1 MYTALNS
8 GIKELSKAYEKDIWE
23 LILSRGRSKGTGLA
37 IYKVHYSV
45 SSSSEG
51 SSIHKLELMPID
63 ADEDVESVLQI
74 FATDPG
80 TASNDINFA
89 DSTLLAAGVIRAG
102 TGVSQPLTVTTVFE
116 NEKFNQNIFVTLKG
130 NSYTRDVNYYL
141 ELKESKLSLDEQTV
155 ATLTNIRNT
164 GSQ

>member
-1 MYTALNS
+1 MSRIISYKNRLADTAVEKIN
-8 GIKELSKAYEKDIWE
+8 LSTNDG
-23 LILSRGRSKGTGLA
+23 LTG
-37 IYKVHYSV
+37 Y
-45 SSSSEG
+45 
-51 SSIHKLELMPID
+51 SIHKLELMPID

-155 ATLTNIRNT
+155 ATLTNRYNKLCYIIE
-164 GSQ
+164 

>member
-1 MYTALNS
+1 MADSTVEKIN
-8 GIKELSKAYEKDIWE
+8 LSTNDG
-23 LILSRGRSKGTGLA
+23 LTG
-37 IYKVHYSV
+37 Y
-45 SSSSEG
+45 
-51 SSIHKLELMPID
+51 SIHKLELMPID
-63 ADEDVESVLQI
+63 ADEDVESVLKI

-89 DSTLLAAGVIRAG
+89 ESTLLAAGVIRAG

>member
-1 MYTALNS
+1 MSKIISYKNRMADSTTDK
-8 GIKELSKAYEKDIWE
+8 IFLSTNDG
-23 LILSRGRSKGTGLA
+23 LTG
-37 IYKVHYSV
+37 Y
-45 SSSSEG
+45 
-51 SSIHKLELMPID
+51 SIHKLELMPID

-74 FATDPG
+74 FAVDPG
-80 TASNDINFA
+80 TPTDNINFA

-102 TGVSQPLTVTTVFE
+102 TGVAQPLTVTTVFE
-116 NEKFNQNIFVTLKG
+116 NVKFNQNIFITLKG
-130 NSYTRDVNYYL
+130 GSYTRDVNYYL

>member
-1 MYTALNS
+1 MSRIISYKNRLADTAVEKIN
-8 GIKELSKAYEKDIWE
+8 LSTNDG
-23 LILSRGRSKGTGLA
+23 LTG
-37 IYKVHYSV
+37 Y
-45 SSSSEG
+45 
-51 SSIHKLELMPID
+51 SIHKLELLPID
-63 ADEDVESVLQI
+63 ADEDVESVVKI

-80 TASNDINFA
+80 TATADINFA

-130 NSYTRDVNYYL
+130 SGSGYNQDINYYL